1 MRGRDP
7 RILRA
12 TRVTRD
18 SLDRGPDLA
27 GAGLIVLA
35 AACFATLGPLGSFA
49 ADAGVDSLTLVTWR
63 AAIGAVVVAAYIG
76 FQLAVLGIRPARLRS
91 LPRRDR
97 WFMLAAA
104 VANTIL
110 NLAAFIA
117 FERIGIALT
126 LLVFYLYPAGVAV
139 VSTIWFGERLDR
151 LRWSA
156 LGLSLVGMALVVAGA
171 GTLGE
176 LDLGGIGLALLA
188 AFAQVFYVLAARHGF
203 AHVPAPQAAAL
214 TMGGAAVLYV
224 AIAIVIGTLGNLE
237 PAARLERGTRAGR
250 ARRRHRRRRA
260 DPRVRHWHPPARAVE
275 GRNPGHPGAG
285 HRHGA
290 GGMAARRAAGTRPAA
305 LAARS
310 SWSRPWCC
318 SSVRAAA
325 AEWPSTRLSGATRTE
340 GQAGLPRPRDPVMKA
355 ACTACAA
362 EAAEAIGTSAQTT
375 RIPPSSKAP
384 SP

>member
-1 MRGRDP
+1 M
-7 RILRA
+7 
-12 TRVTRD
+12 TRD
-18 SLDRGPDLA
+18 ATDRGPDLA

-63 AAIGAVVVAAYIG
+63 AAIGAAVVTAYIG
-76 FQLAVLGIRPARLRS
+76 FQLSVLGIRPARLRS

-104 VANTIL
+104 GANTIL

-224 AIAIVIGTLGNLE
+224 AIAIVIGTLGSLSQPLASSAALVPVVLAGVIGAGVPTLAFVTGIRRLGPSRAAILATLE
-237 PAARLERGTRAGR
+237 PVIGT
-250 ARRRHRRRRA
+250 
-260 DPRVRHWHPPARAVE
+260 
-275 GRNPGHPGAG
+275 
-285 HRHGA
+285 
-290 GGMAARRAAGTRPAA
+290 A
-305 LAARS
+305 LAA
-310 SWSRPWCC
+310 WLLAERPAP
-318 SSVRAAA
+318 VQLVGGALILVAAVVLQLGPRGRGRV
-325 AEWPSTRLSGATRTE
+325 AEH
-340 GQAGLPRPRDPVMKA
+340 
-355 ACTACAA
+355 
-362 EAAEAIGTSAQTT
+362 EAVGGDED
-375 RIPPSSKAP
+375 
-384 SP
+384 